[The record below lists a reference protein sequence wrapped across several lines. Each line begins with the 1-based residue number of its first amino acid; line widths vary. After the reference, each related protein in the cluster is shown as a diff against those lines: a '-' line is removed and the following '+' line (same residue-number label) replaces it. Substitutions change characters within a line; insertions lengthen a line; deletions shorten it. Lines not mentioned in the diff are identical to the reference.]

1 MIHVVQPTLA
11 QAQRAMR
18 EESIFG
24 LKARRPLWGGRPL
37 AADPMNDPTLLD
49 DQFDELECDMAV
61 LLRIANQP

>member
-11 QAQRAMR
+11 QAQRVLHAAL
-18 EESIFG
+18 IFSP
-24 LKARRPLWGGRPL
+24 ARRPLWGGRPL

-61 LLRIANQP
+61 LLRIAIQP